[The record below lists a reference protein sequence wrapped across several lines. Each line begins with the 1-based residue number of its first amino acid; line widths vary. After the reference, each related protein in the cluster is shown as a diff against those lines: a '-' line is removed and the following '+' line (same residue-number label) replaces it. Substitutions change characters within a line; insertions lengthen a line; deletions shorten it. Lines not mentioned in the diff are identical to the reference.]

1 MKKLLSLLLI
11 TMLVVPLTALG
22 ETSVEFTDYTHPDD
36 GFKTVYPIGWD
47 VTNDDTLTTFTSED
61 GAISFLVLYMPIGV
75 PLDAPDLKE
84 VMVEQDMIGILV
96 NSAGIEKYES
106 QVDGEILAINDIG
119 YVIYGGQGELNGD
132 GAAIFI
138 ASTCATGTLY
148 FITFVANTSKASD
161 EELQGV
167 LAQAVLDSFVPG
179 PAQ

>member
-11 TMLVVPLTALG
+11 TLFLVPLTALA
-22 ETSVEFTDYTHPDD
+22 ETAIGFTDYTHPDD
-36 GFKTVYPIGWD
+36 GFKTVYPTGWD
-47 VTNDDTLTTFTSED
+47 VTNDETLVMFTSED
-61 GAISFLVLYMPIGV
+61 GAISFLVLHLLIGE

-96 NSAGIEKYES
+96 DSAGIEEYES

-119 YVIYGGQGELNGD
+119 YVIYGGVGELDGD
-132 GAAIFI
+132 RAAIFI

-148 FITFVANTSKASD
+148 FITFVANMTMVND
-161 EELQGV
+161 EELQSI
-167 LAQAVLDSFVPG
+167 LAQTVLDSFVPG